1 MAGAFTSTITKVSV
15 TLLSLDARPHH
26 FAFKRSGTA
35 ASGADGFDEMYAAA
49 NGFWPHVASHMEVD
63 RLDPFEKI
71 ECVGKLNSRT
81 RQRNPN
87 FVTPSDYS
95 IGVFLAEETPK
106 KPGHKQLQRDRRVF
120 LRAAVYDKDLLL
132 VNFSPNPTPR
142 PSRTSYSDS
151 GVFTTRRF
159 GFGRCFRITGASRR
173 FAQNGV
179 ESRVYPSRR
188 RRRQVRFTTRR
199 KCHRFLR

>member
-71 ECVGKLNSRT
+71 ECVGKLNSR
-81 RQRNPN
+81 
-87 FVTPSDYS
+87 
-95 IGVFLAEETPK
+95 
-106 KPGHKQLQRDRRVF
+106 
-120 LRAAVYDKDLLL
+120 
-132 VNFSPNPTPR
+132 
-142 PSRTSYSDS
+142 
-151 GVFTTRRF
+151 RF
-159 GFGRCFRITGASRR
+159 GERWFFRWTGSFRRSR
-173 FAQNGV
+173 FDALIKV
-179 ESRVYPSRR
+179 P
-188 RRRQVRFTTRR
+188 VRI
-199 KCHRFLR
+199 